1 MPKRKAQTAVPAV
14 PKASLGT
21 RIKKDIIKNYQLYLL
36 MIPGFL
42 LLILFKIGPV
52 GAMVIAFEDF
62 SAAKGVF
69 GSTWVG
75 LENFKRI
82 LQDPYIWKITKNTIV
97 LAFLSVV
104 VVFPIPIIFSLF
116 LNEVRTKWVR
126 NTVQS
131 LSFLPY
137 FISAAVMVS
146 IMYTLL
152 SPTSGLINILI
163 TKLGGTSTNF
173 MAKPEWFRPLYVI
186 LEIWQTFGYS
196 AIIYIAAMMNIDPTL
211 YEAAE
216 IDGASRWTKMWRITL
231 PCISTSVIT
240 MLIISVGNIFSVN
253 LDRILLLVAVCCV
266 YPFLYVFFVAT
277 TDGTYL
283 ARGEM
288 TFLPMG
294 FNLKA
299 FGYILTNPRFNVFA
313 GMRNSFLYTALGTL
327 LAVACTYVTA
337 YVLSRP
343 RFKHRYWLMSLF
355 IITWVFDAGIIPQ
368 YIIYN
373 QFGFV
378 NSPWVMIV
386 PGAISTQFLI
396 ITKTFLEGIPNELE
410 EAAVVDGASDIKIL
424 TRVFLPLS
432 PTVLATTGLFYAV
445 SIWNQYLIPQIYLK
459 DDAIKTIQQVLK
471 NVVITDGGSGT
482 TFKNVVL
489 DGVTLN
495 QQNLKAAAIF
505 IAMLPIICVYPFVQ
519 KYFKKGILIG
529 SVKG

>member
-14 PKASLGT
+14 PKASLGA

-216 IDGASRWTKMWRITL
+216 MDGASRWTKMWRITL

-253 LDRILLLVAVCCV
+253 LDRILLMYNTGTYVTADVIQTYVYRIAFQSTGFPDYSYGTAVNVLKSIIAFVLVSIVNKIADKVSDARLFKRLTTFDYINSAILLLVAVCCV

-343 RFKHRYWLMSLF
+343 LC
-355 IITWVFDAGIIPQ
+355 Q
-368 YIIYN
+368 
-373 QFGFV
+373 
-378 NSPWVMIV
+378 
-386 PGAISTQFLI
+386 
-396 ITKTFLEGIPNELE
+396 
-410 EAAVVDGASDIKIL
+410 
-424 TRVFLPLS
+424 
-432 PTVLATTGLFYAV
+432 
-445 SIWNQYLIPQIYLK
+445 
-459 DDAIKTIQQVLK
+459 
-471 NVVITDGGSGT
+471 
-482 TFKNVVL
+482 
-489 DGVTLN
+489 
-495 QQNLKAAAIF
+495 
-505 IAMLPIICVYPFVQ
+505 
-519 KYFKKGILIG
+519 
-529 SVKG
+529 